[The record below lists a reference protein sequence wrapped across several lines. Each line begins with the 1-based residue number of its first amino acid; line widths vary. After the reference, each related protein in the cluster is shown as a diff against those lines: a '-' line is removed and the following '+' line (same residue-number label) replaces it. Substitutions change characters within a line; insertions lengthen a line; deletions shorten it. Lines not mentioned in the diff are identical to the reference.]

1 MNNDTYSLPDDTKT
15 LQDMVL
21 ALQSQ
26 VQSLQDEKQ
35 QLIEQF
41 RLAQQKRFGASSEGH
56 PGQGELFNEAEAEL
70 EQPELEQP
78 EPEEE
83 PTKGPRK
90 QPKRKPLPKDL
101 PREVVVH
108 DIPEEDKVCACCNG
122 ELHKVG
128 EDKSEKLEFISAQV
142 KVIEHV
148 CPKLCLQSLR
158 KGRDT
163 EQEKTSTGASQYYP
177 KRICDPQLVKR
188 NYYQ

>member
-1 MNNDTYSLPDDTKT
+1 MLDIASLPDDPAILTQF
-15 LQDMVL
+15 L
-21 ALQSQ
+21 SQ
-26 VQSLQDEKQ
+26 VMARNTFLEE
-35 QLIEQF
+35 QL

-56 PGQGELFNEAEAEL
+56 PGQGELFNEAEA
-70 EQPELEQP
+70 ELEQP

-108 DIPEEDKVCACCNG
+108 DIPQEDKVCACCNG

-148 CPKLCLQSLR
+148 RPKLCLQSLR